1 VTEVRESEGVG
12 RRVPGLGGE
21 AAAHAGC
28 LRCPCIGSV
37 TREMM
42 YSPHSL
48 KPVTAH
54 PLHTSSLQ
62 ALKAPGTRC
71 KYRCT
76 SSTRIV
82 RMGFRHAVQVPVHI
96 FNTHCSYGLQAR
108 GASTGAHLQH
118 ALFVWAS
125 GTRCKYRCTTSTR
138 IVRMDF
144 RHAVQVPV
152 HTFNTHCS
160 YAASLVCSSPLPR
173 RRCTVQS
180 PPW

>member
-1 VTEVRESEGVG
+1 MRESEGVG

-48 KPVTAH
+48 EPVTAH
-54 PLHTSSLQ
+54 PRHTSSLQ

-82 RMGFRHAVQVPVHI
+82 RMGFRHAVQVPVHN

-118 ALFVWAS
+118 ALFVCSVACVQLPAPS
-125 GTRCKYRCTTSTR
+125 PPLHRAEPTMVKVLGT
-138 IVRMDF
+138 
-144 RHAVQVPV
+144 Q
-152 HTFNTHCS
+152 
-160 YAASLVCSSPLPR
+160 SLKVCSVCSVKLSDFIFLCVR
-173 RRCTVQS
+173 VEAGYGMYE
-180 PPW
+180 